1 MSKSDVLKGR
11 RGVVTSY
18 RRGKHKQHPNQV
30 ILVFDGIESKAEA
43 ATLVGRKVKWVSE
56 NEREFLG
63 KVLGVHGNSGAV
75 RAKFRTNLPGQAI
88 GTPLHI
94 E

>member
-1 MSKSDVLKGR
+1 MSKSESLKGLK
-11 RGVVTSY
+11 GVVASY
-18 RRGKHKQHPNQV
+18 RRGNHLQHTNQV
-30 ILVFDGIESKAEA
+30 ILVFDAIKDRNQA
-43 ATLVGRKVKWVSE
+43 ATLIGRKVKWVAE

-88 GTPLHI
+88 GTPVTV

>member
-1 MSKSDVLKGR
+1 MSKSETLKGLE
-11 RGVVTSY
+11 GVVVSY
-18 RRGKHKQHPNQV
+18 RRGKHLQHPNQV
-30 ILVFDGIESKAEA
+30 ILVFDAIKDRKQA
-43 ATLVGRKVKWVSE
+43 ATLIGRKVKWVAE

-88 GTPLHI
+88 GKPVTVQ
-94 E
+94 

>member
-18 RRGKHKQHPNQV
+18 RRSKHLIHPNQV
-30 ILVFDGIESKAEA
+30 ILVFDGVKDKNEA
-43 ATLVGRKVKWVSE
+43 ATLVGRNVKWIAE

-63 KVLGVHGNSGAV
+63 RVLGVHGNSGAV

-88 GTPLHI
+88 GTPVFI
-94 E
+94 D

>member
-1 MSKSDVLKGR
+1 MSKSETMKGLKG
-11 RGVVTSY
+11 VVVSY
-18 RRGKHKQHPNQV
+18 RRGKHLQHPNQV
-30 ILVFDGIESKAEA
+30 ILVFDAIKDRSQA
-43 ATLVGRKVKWVSE
+43 APLVGQKVKWVAES
-56 NEREFLG
+56 EREFLG

-88 GTPLHI
+88 GTPVFI

>member
-1 MSKSDVLKGR
+1 MSKTDVLKGR

-18 RRGKHKQHPNQV
+18 RRGKHFQHPNQV
-30 ILVFDGIESKAEA
+30 LLQFDGVATEEEA
-43 ATLVGRKVKWVSE
+43 VALIGRSVKWVSQTG
-56 NEREFLG
+56 REFLG
-63 KVLGVHGNSGAV
+63 KVLAPHGDSGAV

-88 GTPLHI
+88 GTPVVL